1 MLKRILFVTA
11 SFAFL
16 ALAGCETQ
24 TTSVTRFTQVS
35 QFPPGKTFAMYA
47 MDEKKADT
55 LEFKHY
61 TAMVR
66 SRVSAAAGWT
76 SVSPDAPHDY
86 KVAFDYAVGKP
97 RTTYYYPGYGSG
109 LSIGTG
115 HWGHRSFFSTGYA
128 FGPPPDYW
136 ETHYDYQLKLD
147 IRANAGRGGHTTPD
161 TKVFEAKANATELA
175 SDISYVMPCM
185 LTALFRNFPG
195 TDGQNYSVTIPYEEC
210 TPRPPR

>member
-1 MLKRILFVTA
+1 MPSKILSLAV
-11 SFAFL
+11 SL
-16 ALAGCETQ
+16 ALLVLAACETQ
-24 TTSVTRFTQVS
+24 TTSVTRFTRVN

-47 MDEKKADT
+47 MDSKKADT

-61 TAMVR
+61 TAMIRNRVR
-66 SRVSAAAGWT
+66 AATGWT

-86 KVAFDYAVGKP
+86 KVAFDYTVGKP

-109 LSIGTG
+109 LSVGTG

-128 FGPPPDYW
+128 FGPPYDW
-136 ETHYDYQLKLD
+136 ETYYDYQLKLD
-147 IRANAGRGGHTTPD
+147 IRANIGRGGHTTPD
-161 TKVFEAKANATELA
+161 TKLFEAKASATELA

-195 TDGQNYSVTIPYEEC
+195 IDGQSYSITIPYEEC
-210 TPRPPR
+210 TPRPLQ